1 MLDYEKDVILDYP
14 LQKGVVISR
23 NPLILKEIVTTT
35 HFATTIIE

>member
-1 MLDYEKDVILDYP
+1 MRDYKEDAKLYNP
-14 LQKGVVISR
+14 LLEGVVISR

>member
-1 MLDYEKDVILDYP
+1 MLDYKEDAMLYYP
-14 LQKGVVISR
+14 LQKGVAISR

>member
-1 MLDYEKDVILDYP
+1 MLDYKEDAMLYYP